1 MAPAR
6 SITPSFALKVV
17 TPSLVAVGSIA
28 LLLIYIVNGIFQE
41 TNRLDASFSQRLAN
55 SALGSLRDNLE
66 TVLFDNAVW
75 DDAAV
80 NAGSSNINVEWI
92 NDTWGIGSELA
103 VYDATFVIGPGG
115 ETLYAANKG
124 QQLPPSAS
132 SALGRDLNILAKRAS
147 AGNSGKYISSGI
159 IRIGDSLNTVG
170 VARIMWSANIEGRD
184 VKTANSIVF
193 SKRIDGKALD
203 KLARRYAM
211 DELQFEPPGQPKSAG
226 SVDILSPSGETIG
239 QVTWKDRSPGDV
251 MRDKYGNVVAMLVM
265 MFLFMIAVL
274 LYMTWKGF
282 KEAQDSHA
290 DSVAASFRDDLT
302 GLANRREMLS
312 ALNRLLTASR
322 RNGRSLSVIYAD
334 LDGFKEVNDS
344 YGHEIGDMLLKAAA
358 AGFAYLARDADV
370 VARLGGDEFAI
381 IVSGKDCAAKARLTA
396 QRMIEFLQEPMVLD
410 GRIASV
416 TVSVGIVDSDTDDA
430 DVKEIIRR
438 ADVAMY
444 AAKSQGRN
452 CTNVYEKS
460 LDFKR
465 DENRAMASQLRQHL
479 LSRSLTVVYQ
489 PIVDARSRKTKGVE
503 ALVRWPKNAETY
515 YSPDVFIPVAEE
527 FGLIEDLG
535 LFVLTEACRQ
545 AAQWPD
551 IFISVNVSPIQ
562 FMNPNFAELVAIA
575 LISTGL
581 EAKRLE
587 LEVTEGFIIDNAS
600 RANNIISRLHDM
612 QVRIALDDFGTGFS
626 SIGHLRRFKF
636 DKLKLDRSMVV
647 DILRQPSA
655 LRLVQGTIA
664 MADAL
669 GLTVVA
675 EGIEDEN
682 QVSVLRLAGCNQF
695 QGYLFSKPVE
705 AHEIASFLPG
715 ARIALAS

>member
-1 MAPAR
+1 MASAK

-17 TPSLVAVGSIA
+17 TPSLLAVGSIG
-28 LLLIYIVNGIFQE
+28 LLLLYIVNGIFQE
-41 TNRLDASFSQRLAN
+41 TNRLDTSFSERLTNA
-55 SALGSLRDNLE
+55 AMGSLRDNLE
-66 TVLFDNAVW
+66 SILYDNAIW
-75 DDAAV
+75 DDAAL
-80 NAGSSNINVEWI
+80 NAGAADVDVKWI
-92 NDTWGIGSELA
+92 DDTWGLGSELG
-103 VYDATFVIGPGG
+103 VYDASFVVGPGG
-115 ETLYAANKG
+115 ETLYAASDG
-124 QQLPPSAS
+124 QQIQQTAATMFGPDFRVLF
-132 SALGRDLNILAKRAS
+132 DRAS
-147 AGNSGKYISSGI
+147 AGISDSHISSGI
-159 IRIGDSLNTVG
+159 IRIGDRLNVVG
-170 VARIMWSANIEGRD
+170 VASIKWSTELEGRN
-184 VKTANSIVF
+184 TRTPNSVIFV
-193 SKRIDGKALD
+193 KRITD
-203 KLARRYAM
+203 KVLGNLARRYAM
-211 DELQFEPPGQPKSAG
+211 EELRFVAQGEPPTQE
-226 SVDILSPSGETIG
+226 SVSVLSPSGKAIG
-239 QVTWKDRSPGDV
+239 QLTWKSRSPGNV
-251 MRDKYGNVVAMLVM
+251 VREKYGKVVSMVVA

-274 LYMTWKGF
+274 LYMSWKGF
-282 KEAQDSHA
+282 RDAHDSQA
-290 DSVAASFRDDLT
+290 DAVAASRRDDLT
-302 GLANRREMLS
+302 GLANRREMLT
-312 ALNRLLTASR
+312 ALSRLLAEA
-322 RNGRSLSVIYAD
+322 RSGGGGLSVIYAD

-344 YGHEIGDMLLKAAA
+344 YGHEVGDMLLKATA

-370 VARLGGDEFAI
+370 VARLGGDEFAVI
-381 IVSGKDCAAKARLTA
+381 ITGPDSAARARLTA
-396 QRMIEFLQEPMVLD
+396 QHMIEFLEEPMIFD

-416 TVSVGIVDSDTDDA
+416 SVSTGIVDLENDDA
-430 DVKEIIRR
+430 DMKEIIRR

-444 AAKSQGRN
+444 AAKSQGRS
-452 CTNVYEKS
+452 CTNIYQKS

-465 DENRAMASQLRQHL
+465 DENRTIASQLRQHI

-503 ALVRWPKNAETY
+503 ALVRWPKAAASY

-545 AAQWPD
+545 AAQWPE

-562 FMNPNFAELVAIA
+562 FMNPSFAELVAITLA
-575 LISTGL
+575 STGL
-581 EAKRLE
+581 DARRLE

-600 RANNIISRLHDM
+600 RANNIINRLHDM
-612 QVRIALDDFGTGFS
+612 QVRVALDDFGTGFS

-636 DKLKLDRSMVV
+636 DKLKLDRSMVI

-682 QVSVLRLAGCNQF
+682 QVSVLRLAGCSQF

-705 AHEIASFLPG
+705 AHEIAGFLPEP
-715 ARIALAS
+715 RIALAS